1 MNQNL
6 ESLSIIFWCFV
17 VHICEEYAW
26 FFLKNEVLVSSQTIT
41 NSDLKMER
49 NDCVIEKKNKKMC
62 I

>member
-6 ESLSIIFWCFV
+6 ESLSIIVWCFV

-26 FFLKNEVLVSSQTIT
+26 FFLKNQVLVSSQKIT

-49 NDCVIEKKNKKMC
+49 NVHLIEKKAFAL
-62 I
+62 